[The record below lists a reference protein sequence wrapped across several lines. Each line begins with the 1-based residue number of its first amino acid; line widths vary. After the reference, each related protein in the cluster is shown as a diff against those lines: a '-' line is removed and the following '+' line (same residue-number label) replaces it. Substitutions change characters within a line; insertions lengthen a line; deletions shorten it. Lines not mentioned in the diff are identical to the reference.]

1 MRPAEISEFLFAVQR
16 DGVPINMIMDMRFI
30 CVRTNKESVFA
41 FEKARGEIITDLV
54 CLLRCHFPRLEGL
67 AYLVNE
73 HIVLF
78 FLAGKMLILPFR
90 H

>member
-1 MRPAEISEFLFAVQR
+1 MGFVCMSA
-16 DGVPINMIMDMRFI
+16 
-30 CVRTNKESVFA
+30 NKKSVFS
-41 FEKARGEIITDLV
+41 FEKARSKIIADLV
-54 CLLRCHFPRLEGL
+54 CFFRCHFPRLEGL

-78 FLAGKMLILPFR
+78 LFAGKMLVLPFR